1 MKKTYI
7 APKITIVK
15 VNNVI
20 LAGSDTTIGVNGNAT
35 EGMGGWGGS
44 QSRYNNVNFIDEDE
58 DDYATGW

>member
-7 APKITIVK
+7 APKITTVK

-20 LAGSDTTIGVNGNAT
+20 LMGSGTLEVNGNAT
-35 EGMGGWGGS
+35 EGTGGWGGP
-44 QSRYNNVNFIDEDE
+44 QSRYNNVNFIDDDE